1 MRLNRWSEYEVNL
14 GRLNIPVKVGK
25 SIGYMEVYES
35 LDDLKKDYLREEEF
49 AEIIEVEKK

>member
-1 MRLNRWSEYEVNL
+1 
-14 GRLNIPVKVGK
+14 
-25 SIGYMEVYES
+25 MEVYES